1 MSSQEQLAELITALL
16 ALRAKPASD
25 EFDAAMERAGAS
37 GLVDPATSRELR
49 WWHRAS
55 QDEFEQYVCEVL
67 PAVLAS
73 IDDGDARANDAA
85 ARDRSAWNQ
94 AVEISVA
101 TGAAAPRPSR
111 LAQSRSAADS
121 GAGSAA
127 DSGAGAESGADSGS
141 GSGADSGAGSGAGS
155 EPESD
160 PESDLNGASAAEA
173 AVTYSRRPSGAP
185 TRRRLVAG
193 LTVLSE
199 GQPSEGK
206 HNAAAPMQWG
216 NGC

>member
-127 DSGAGAESGADSGS
+127 DSGAGSGTN
-141 GSGADSGAGSGAGS
+141 SGAGSGAGS

>member
-127 DSGAGAESGADSGS
+127 DSGAGSGS
-141 GSGADSGAGSGAGS
+141 DSGAGSGAGS

>member
-121 GAGSAA
+121 GAGS
-127 DSGAGAESGADSGS
+127 GAGAGS
-141 GSGADSGAGSGAGS
+141 GSGADLGAGSGAGS

>member
-121 GAGSAA
+121 GAGS
-127 DSGAGAESGADSGS
+127 GAGAGS

>member
-121 GAGSAA
+121 GAGSDS
-127 DSGAGAESGADSGS
+127 DSGAGSGTN
-141 GSGADSGAGSGAGS
+141 SGAGSGAGS

>member
-121 GAGSAA
+121 GAGS
-127 DSGAGAESGADSGS
+127 GTN
-141 GSGADSGAGSGAGS
+141 SGAGSGAGS